1 MYVSFVTVDM
11 VFGHKIIE
19 LSFTIIDIF
28 LRQHEGKLIRRTN
41 TKNRPKPHSLA
52 ATFVLLDLS

>member
-1 MYVSFVTVDM
+1 M